1 MCTRAI
7 RIDVAFILTQDISK
21 LLYDRALSYLNIDIA
36 VYGND
41 HVRMLA
47 TPLLYGVIYKAT
59 NMVSNQMFVHI
70 VQSQAHSI

>member
-1 MCTRAI
+1 MC
-7 RIDVAFILTQDISK
+7 VVWVHKCCCNVCLTQDMSK

-47 TPLLYGVIYKAT
+47 TPLLYSVIYKAT
-59 NMVSNQMFVHI
+59 NMVCNVHMYL
-70 VQSQAHSI
+70 

>member
-1 MCTRAI
+1 M
-7 RIDVAFILTQDISK
+7 SK

-47 TPLLYGVIYKAT
+47 TPLLYSAIYKAT
-59 NMVSNQMFVHI
+59 SMVSNQMHTYI
-70 VQSQAHSI
+70 VARYLLVIGSQ

>member
-1 MCTRAI
+1 M
-7 RIDVAFILTQDISK
+7 SK

-47 TPLLYGVIYKAT
+47 TPLLYNAIYTAT
-59 NMVSNQMFVHI
+59 KMVSNQLNTCIMSLSHDHLLYNKVI
-70 VQSQAHSI
+70 LTSTS